1 MTKAAVFGFIFVVI
15 CVLIPGGLGLYFAN
29 NDVDDSLSVPEI
41 KEVIEPGHQQE
52 EINLTGASPTFTRE
66 EAIELILE
74 QFTFTELL
82 NLYAT
87 VQNGMSAEEKKE
99 ILSLLQERFSEEE
112 IEAIKV
118 MGFAELEK
126 VLQ

>member
-15 CVLIPGGLGLYFAN
+15 CVLIPGGLGLYFAD

-52 EINLTGASPTFTRE
+52 EINLTGASQTFTRE